1 MFEQL
6 NSFFSKIGK
15 KAGIGIGIVFIL
27 LLMIP
32 FPEVIAQVMMGL
44 SLVFS
49 VVYMVL
55 CIKIKKFEKK
65 RLLPEANLL
74 LSLFIFVSDIQVTR
88 IILSKPELTGFF
100 SIGARLIAN
109 PLMAVIL
116 DGIYA
121 VFVAVIL
128 FIVVKKMRMVTE
140 ISARFCLDSMNYKLF
155 DIENQFCNQKIT
167 KQESDFYKE
176 QVRTEVEFYSAMDGN
191 LKFIK
196 GTIEALA
203 FISVVQLFGGCLIST
218 SKKILDIE
226 SAVIMYSRVTCL
238 TSFFFLFCMII
249 IIIGFECCIKGP
261 KILKSFDDIVL
272 TDYSFA
278 NYNYNF
284 VISLGPGLNR
294 LTEGEENTLVT
305 LLQELRKEI
314 DIPKVFIRKDKDIG
328 ETEYIVSWKG
338 KIIRGALDLREGES
352 LCATEII
359 ETVRKM
365 WEG

>member
-128 FIVVKKMRMVTE
+128 FVIVKGSSRMAEV
-140 ISARFCLDSMNYKLF
+140 SARFSMDTMNCKLF
-155 DIENQFCNQKIT
+155 DIQNQLSNQKLTI
-167 KQESDFYKE
+167 QEADFYKE
-176 QVRTEVEFYSAMDGN
+176 QVRNEVDFYSKMDATS
-191 LKFIK
+191 KFIK
-196 GTIEALA
+196 GTIEALS
-203 FISVVQLFGGCLIST
+203 FISVIQLFGGCLISY
-218 SKKILDIE
+218 SKNSLDVE

-249 IIIGFECCIKGP
+249 IIFGFNCCIKGP
-261 KILKSFDDIVL
+261 RIPNAFDDIVL

-284 VISLGPGLNR
+284 VVSLGPGLNR
-294 LTEGEENTLVT
+294 LTDSEENILVT

-338 KIIRGALDLREGES
+338 KIIRDALDLREGES

-365 WEG
+365 WED

>member
-1 MFEQL
+1 MFEQI

-65 RLLPEANLL
+65 RLLPEVNLL

-100 SIGARLIAN
+100 SIGENLITNPLIA
-109 PLMAVIL
+109 AIL
-116 DGIYA
+116 VGIYVA
-121 VFVAVIL
+121 FVAIIL

-196 GTIEALA
+196 GTIEALS

-294 LTEGEENTLVT
+294 LTEGEEKILIT
-305 LLQELRKEI
+305 LLQELKKEI
-314 DIPKVFIRKDKDIG
+314 AIPKIFIREDTKIG

-338 KIIRGALDLREGES
+338 RIIRGITDLREGDS